1 MQKVNSLGKWKI
13 GDKIA
18 SRFEVQQI
26 FLGGQGIVLVCYDS
40 EHKITVALKTFKEEY
55 LFSEEAKKLFIR
67 EATFWTELGRCS
79 YIVNSFYVEMFE
91 NRLFIVLEYIPP
103 DSRGR
108 NTLTHHLG
116 NLSLPDI
123 LKFSIQFCYGMEYAY
138 SKGIDAHRDIKPD
151 NIMITP
157 DKTVKITDF
166 GLAKAFQE
174 IQSKEDIISSGES
187 SGLSVFQTKQGKKVC
202 GTLPYMAPEQF
213 DGYADKRSDIYSFG
227 ITLYRMVMNGQLPF
241 VGKGRTDE
249 EIQQDYE
256 KLHKYE
262 KIELPAHPLSSVINI
277 CLRKEPAGRYQ
288 SFQEVKEELQKL
300 LLEETGEQV
309 ALPEITKLS
318 IGDLINRGIALD
330 SLYRYEEAIAY
341 YDKAIMNEPGNVQ
354 AWNNK
359 GYSLVNLALAAQKDS
374 GNWDSWNNTEW
385 SSINLGR
392 FEEAIVCYNEA
403 IKINPQYEKAYANKG
418 YVLVC
423 LGKLKEAINCCDAA
437 IKINPTHD
445 WPWYLKGETL
455 AKLHKLKEAIACFQ
469 QVLKINPRYCE
480 AWLNM
485 GCIAFGFKAYKEA
498 LVCTEKAIKLNPDFA
513 QAHQLK
519 QSILQELGK

>member
-1 MQKVNSLGKWKI
+1 V
-13 GDKIA
+13 
-18 SRFEVQQI
+18 
-26 FLGGQGIVLVCYDS
+26 
-40 EHKITVALKTFKEEY
+40 
-55 LFSEEAKKLFIR
+55 
-67 EATFWTELGRCS
+67 
-79 YIVNSFYVEMFE
+79 
-91 NRLFIVLEYIPP
+91 
-103 DSRGR
+103 
-108 NTLTHHLG
+108 
-116 NLSLPDI
+116 
-123 LKFSIQFCYGMEYAY
+123 
-138 SKGIDAHRDIKPD
+138 
-151 NIMITP
+151 
-157 DKTVKITDF
+157 TDF

-174 IQSKEDIISSGES
+174 IQLKENIISSGES
-187 SGLSVFQTKQGKKVC
+187 SRLSVFQTKQGKKVC

-241 VGKGRTDE
+241 VGKGKTDE

-256 KLHKYE
+256 RQHKYE
-262 KIELPAHPLSSVINI
+262 KIELPPHPLSSVIDI
-277 CLRKEPAGRYQ
+277 CLRKEPASRYQ

-385 SSINLGR
+385 LSINLGR
-392 FEEAIVCYNEA
+392 FEEAIACYNEA

-423 LGKLKEAINCCDAA
+423 LSKLKEAINCCDAA

-445 WPWYLKGETL
+445 WPWYLKGEAL
-455 AKLHKLKEAIACFQ
+455 AKLHKFKEAIACFQ